1 MEKKI
6 LSIVCTLLLLSCST
20 RTGKECDIPDNRIQY
35 VNYLNDYWSSGVEA
49 SIDSALK
56 YNMRILETD
65 SAVIMDYL
73 YRIQMLYLCG
83 QYDSILSLVNAIPQE
98 MASWPPEY
106 KSYLKLKCK
115 AVEANEVG
123 DVLLY
128 RSCLD
133 SIIKLWDPLVIDY
146 IAVADSLFSMPI
158 DVVLN
163 KHGRLCILYAYY
175 YEIFSLLQGKDS
187 TDKILSAKKEK
198 YNWHNT
204 TYTILRDYVN
214 SDDELS
220 LP

>member
-1 MEKKI
+1 M
-6 LSIVCTLLLLSCST
+6 
-20 RTGKECDIPDNRIQY
+20 
-35 VNYLNDYWSSGVEA
+35 NYLNDYWSSGVEA

-73 YRIQMLYLCG
+73 YRIQM
-83 QYDSILSLVNAIPQE
+83 SLVNAIPQE

-146 IAVADSLFSMPI
+146 RAVADSLFSMPI
-158 DVVLN
+158 DIVLN